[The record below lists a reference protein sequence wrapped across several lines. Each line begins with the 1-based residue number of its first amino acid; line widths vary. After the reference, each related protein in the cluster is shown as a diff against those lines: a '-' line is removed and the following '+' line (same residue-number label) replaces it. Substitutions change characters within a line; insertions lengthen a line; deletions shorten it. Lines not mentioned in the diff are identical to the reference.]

1 MVKKKQKWHEEK
13 IKWTAKAVISP
24 SLSTTYED
32 RWVLVDKETGE
43 IVDDAQGYGFT
54 TERKAYACWAYKNR
68 DKEQE
73 KKIKRWLRNHKS
85 VMKKFKPYF
94 DVQDLKNLL
103 EEEDLWINFPV
114 NELYWVWRRYYVK

>member
-1 MVKKKQKWHEEK
+1 M
-13 IKWTAKAVISP
+13 IWTVKAVL
-24 SLSTTYED
+24 SLSIRGRY
-32 RWVLVDKETGE
+32 VLVDKETGE

-54 TERKAYACWAYKNR
+54 TEKKAYACWAYKNR

-103 EEEDLWINFPV
+103 EEENLWVNFPI
-114 NELYWVWRRYYVK
+114 NELYWVWRRNYVK